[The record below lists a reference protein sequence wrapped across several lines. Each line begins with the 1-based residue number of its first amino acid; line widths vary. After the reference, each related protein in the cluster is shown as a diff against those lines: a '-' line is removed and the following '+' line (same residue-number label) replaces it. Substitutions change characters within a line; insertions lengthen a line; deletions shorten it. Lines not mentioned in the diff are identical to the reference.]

1 MKLYLSDI
9 DGRTDLVITDIAL
22 VETAYVLTSVYG
34 IEREVV
40 VDHLIGLLRRENIR
54 PHGFDVDRGVHHL
67 PKGLAIEALR
77 RCRPSNRISF
87 ADALIWAAARADG
100 AAVFTLDERFPNE
113 GIAILRSGLT

>member
-54 PHGFDVDRGVHHL
+54 PHHL